1 MFCGLANA
9 ESLLPKCEGSN
20 HTKWTDCFRGA
31 KFTDGKIY
39 IGEWKDGQFHGKG
52 KLTFPDGSVEI
63 GGFKYHKLEWQIDY
77 RYKKFLKGIWT
88 INQPMDSFLNE
99 SESGHNFVDEEIYF
113 FNANIGFVNA
123 DYVCQILSTNPLFIP
138 SKNSKK
144 FGVKGNSFVVHKTNC
159 KNNEKKFGFDN
170 IFIANK
176 GSLVLF
182 QYSTDFEEPFDTF
195 PFKIG
200 GPSPYLNSFERDEL
214 KFVQI
219 NNVTREIDENKYLGQ
234 FRHKFISLDQKEI
247 IFKESTLP
255 ACQGNDYEQWNNCY
269 GMIRFPDGN
278 KYIGEVY
285 NGNAHGQGIYVYTNG
300 EEYIG
305 SFKDGKRHGRG
316 TYTYANEDKYVGEYK
331 DGKWH
336 GQGTYTWASGE
347 FAGDKYVGEH
357 KDGYRHGLGTYT
369 LSNGDKYVG
378 GWKDGKEHGQGTY
391 TWASGSKYVGEHK
404 DGEEHGQGIFTR
416 TDGTIKKGIW
426 EKGKLIKKQ
435 TASSTEINNAILKC
449 ADYEYTKDMKQN
461 FFKYM
466 YESVTQKTDVTNW
479 NKVNKSLNLRIS
491 PSDYLYQLIIDL
503 TKAGY
508 NKQEISIFLKNK
520 LENRTSDFESLE
532 EKDKLLILS
541 IRQQQD
547 SWIESLNL
555 FLRKTPVE
563 KRKYDDYGVWFLTC
577 ESRSKKD
584 VDSFVEKYSNIN

>member
-1 MFCGLANA
+1 MKKLSLYIFLVLMWCNVGFA
-9 ESLLPKCEGSN
+9 ECIEG
-20 HTKWTDCFRGA
+20 DCINGYG
-31 KFTDGKIY
+31 TYTSDGSKY
-39 IGEWKDGQFHGKG
+39 VGEFKDGSPHGQG
-52 KLTFPDGSVEI
+52 TFI
-63 GGFKYHKLEWQIDY
+63 G
-77 RYKKFLKGIWT
+77 
-88 INQPMDSFLNE
+88 
-99 SESGHNFVDEEIYF
+99 
-113 FNANIGFVNA
+113 VN
-123 DYVCQILSTNPLFIP
+123 
-138 SKNSKK
+138 
-144 FGVKGNSFVVHKTNC
+144 
-159 KNNEKKFGFDN
+159 
-170 IFIANK
+170 
-176 GSLVLF
+176 
-182 QYSTDFEEPFDTF
+182 
-195 PFKIG
+195 
-200 GPSPYLNSFERDEL
+200 
-214 KFVQI
+214 
-219 NNVTREIDENKYLGQ
+219 
-234 FRHKFISLDQKEI
+234 
-247 IFKESTLP
+247 
-255 ACQGNDYEQWNNCY
+255 
-269 GMIRFPDGN
+269 GN
-278 KYIGEVY
+278 KYVGEHK
-285 NGNAHGQGIYVYTNG
+285 NGKMNGQGTFTWASGKFAGNKYAGEFKDNERHGQGTYTYANG
-300 EEYIG
+300 EKYVGEW
-305 SFKDGKRHGRG
+305 KDGKRHGRG
-316 TYTYANEDKYVGEYK
+316 TYTYANDDKYVGEYK
-331 DGKWH
+331 DGKW
-336 GQGTYTWASGE
+336 
-347 FAGDKYVGEH
+347 
-357 KDGYRHGLGTYT
+357 
-369 LSNGDKYVG
+369 
-378 GWKDGKEHGQGTY
+378 HGQGTY

>member
-1 MFCGLANA
+1 MKKLSLYIFLVLMWCNVGFA
-9 ESLLPKCEGSN
+9 ECIEG
-20 HTKWTDCFRGA
+20 DCINGYGTYT
-31 KFTDGKIY
+31 TDGSKY
-39 IGEWKDGQFHGKG
+39 VGEFKDGLPHGQG
-52 KLTFPDGSVEI
+52 TFI
-63 GGFKYHKLEWQIDY
+63 G
-77 RYKKFLKGIWT
+77 
-88 INQPMDSFLNE
+88 
-99 SESGHNFVDEEIYF
+99 
-113 FNANIGFVNA
+113 VN
-123 DYVCQILSTNPLFIP
+123 
-138 SKNSKK
+138 
-144 FGVKGNSFVVHKTNC
+144 
-159 KNNEKKFGFDN
+159 
-170 IFIANK
+170 
-176 GSLVLF
+176 
-182 QYSTDFEEPFDTF
+182 
-195 PFKIG
+195 
-200 GPSPYLNSFERDEL
+200 
-214 KFVQI
+214 
-219 NNVTREIDENKYLGQ
+219 
-234 FRHKFISLDQKEI
+234 
-247 IFKESTLP
+247 
-255 ACQGNDYEQWNNCY
+255 
-269 GMIRFPDGN
+269 GN
-278 KYIGEVY
+278 KYVGEHK
-285 NGNAHGQGIYVYTNG
+285 NGKMNGQGTFTWASGKFAGNKYAGEFKDNERHGQ
-300 EEYIG
+300 
-305 SFKDGKRHGRG
+305 G
-316 TYTYANEDKYVGEYK
+316 TYTYANGEKYVGEWKDGEPNGQGTHTFTNGDKYVGEYK

-541 IRQQQD
+541 IRQQHD

-555 FLRKTPVE
+555 FLRKTPIE